1 MSQIAVFIDFENIAT
16 AAEKEH
22 RELDLSL
29 LIEQLK
35 TRGTIAIK
43 RAYGDWGRWNKYRF
57 DLLENAIELIHLYS
71 YGYSTTGKNRADIRL
86 AIDAIEAVFAH
97 PSIEIYAVMSGD
109 SDFSSLINKLK
120 EYGKYTIGIGLRKST
135 SDLLVNACDEFL
147 FYETLVGVPEVA
159 GQFDKEDARQLLIKA
174 MKALEGEE
182 QPIHG
187 SKLKQTM
194 IALDPSFN
202 EANYGYEQ
210 FRDFVEDNKD
220 VVGIQFRNKV
230 LYVTTAAPEEAAHEA
245 RPAEVLPLAERYKRF
260 LRRVGM
266 GVIEA
271 STRREIIEDLHD
283 LLSLNKDEITL
294 NLAAQRLRE
303 RYELDNL
310 PRSKYIVL
318 ETMRLMLHAGC
329 LSFPGGPASLATPVR
344 LGEGESPDRL
354 IRRAERAYVHK
365 LIEGQFPVDPDQLS
379 VALFGNTDRAPYME
393 ELVAELVAEGQ
404 VQVSPERSLDPS
416 LGYHALS
423 RDVRHL
429 LADSIFDQPRADLE
443 TTQLAPDTPVSSS
456 AAEAVFQEGTKL
468 RTTDFAAAASCYLRA
483 MKLQQLAL
491 DAGEQGAAVDDFKWY
506 LASYCSVKAGLSFV
520 TRDYEAAIPYYLAFF
535 ALVREGDLVYDK
547 VKGLINPMLAYYFA
561 IASRRMGVVFHRNT
575 DAPKVAVMLCNH
587 PNPVVQDAWQHLTRQ
602 LGRVNS
608 PLLLNLVDQV
618 PTVTGSPQEHIQR
631 TVAVLRERTTND
643 ERRTTNDGERRTTN
657 DEGRRSSVVGRWSL
671 VVGR

>member
-29 LIEQLK
+29 LMEQLK
-35 TRGTIAIK
+35 TRGTVSIK

-57 DLLENAIELIHLYS
+57 DLLENAIEMIHLYS
-71 YGYSTTGKNRADIRL
+71 YGYSIAGKNRADIRL

-97 PSIEIYAVMSGD
+97 QNIEIYAVMSGD

-120 EYGKYTIGIGLRKST
+120 EYGKYTIGIGLRNST

-147 FYETLVGVPEVA
+147 FYETLVGAPEVVS
-159 GQFDKEDARQLLIKA
+159 QFDKEDARQLLIKA

-202 EANYGYEQ
+202 EANYGYDQ
-210 FRDFVEDNKD
+210 FRDFLADNRD
-220 VVGIQFRNKV
+220 VVGVQFRNKV
-230 LYVTTAAPEEAAHEA
+230 LYVTTSSPEETGREA
-245 RPAEVLPLAERYKRF
+245 RPGEVVPLAERYKRF

-266 GVIEA
+266 GVIETG
-271 STRREIIEDLHD
+271 TRREIIEDLFD
-283 LLSLNKDEITL
+283 MLSLDEGEITL
-294 NLAAQRLRE
+294 NLVAQRLRE
-303 RYELDNL
+303 RYELENL

-329 LSFPGGPASLATPVR
+329 LSFPDGPASLATPVH
-344 LGEGESPDRL
+344 LAEGDTPDQL

-365 LIEGQFPVDPDQLS
+365 IIEGQFPIDPDQVS
-379 VALFGNTDRAPYME
+379 VALFGNTDRVPYVE
-393 ELVAELVAEGQ
+393 ELIDELTIEGK
-404 VQVSPERSLDPS
+404 VQASN
-416 LGYHALS
+416 GQYHALS

-429 LADSIFDQPRADLE
+429 LADPIFDLPRADLE
-443 TTQLAPDTPVSSS
+443 TTQLAPDTPVSSN
-456 AAEAVFQEGTKL
+456 AAEAIFQEGTRL
-468 RTTDFAAAASCYLRA
+468 RATDFAAAADRYLQA

-506 LASYCSVKAGLSFV
+506 LASYCSVKAGQCFV
-520 TRDYEAAIPYYLAFF
+520 ARAYDAAIPYYLAFF
-535 ALVREGDLVYDK
+535 ALVREGDLVYEK

-561 IASRRMGVVFHRNT
+561 IAPRRMGVIFHRNT

-587 PNPVVQDAWQHLTRQ
+587 PDPAVQDAWQGLVRLIAQ
-602 LGRVNS
+602 VNS

-618 PTVTGSPQEHIQR
+618 PTVAGLPQEHLQR
-631 TVAVLRERTTND
+631 TMVVLREMAKAKMD
-643 ERRTTNDGERRTTN
+643 I
-657 DEGRRSSVVGRWSL
+657 SSTAGLPMLRET
-671 VVGR
+671 